1 MNGSAIFV
9 RGERKLPLSLRVLI
23 SLVYHSTRTHISRT
37 PTPQKK
43 SKHWGVVTGTLLG
56 KVRHLCPRMY
66 AAIVSISTW
75 YMAGLLSFWSLRS
88 CLFHLDMICWNSYLP
103 KFMYAFRWTGIHR
116 NAMWRLLQ
124 KSCISQGFDPAS
136 VNQQRFISVIY
147 KCSFYFQT
155 LKQ

>member
-1 MNGSAIFV
+1 MNGSTIIAW
-9 RGERKLPLSLRVLI
+9 REKMLPLSSRSHLPRA
-23 SLVYHSTRTHISRT
+23 SLEAHPYFARAYPAEKEQTL
-37 PTPQKK
+37 
-43 SKHWGVVTGTLLG
+43 GVVTGTLLG
-56 KVRHLCPRMY
+56 KVRRLCPRMY
-66 AAIVSISTW
+66 AGIILISTS

-103 KFMYAFRWTGIHR
+103 KFMYAFWWTGIHKD
-116 NAMWRLLQ
+116 AMWRLLQ